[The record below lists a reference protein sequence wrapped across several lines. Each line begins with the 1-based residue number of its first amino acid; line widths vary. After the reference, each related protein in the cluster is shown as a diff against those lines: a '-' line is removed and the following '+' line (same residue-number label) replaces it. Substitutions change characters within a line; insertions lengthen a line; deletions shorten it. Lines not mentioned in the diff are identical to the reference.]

1 MGGEAEASLYQEAAP
16 CREAGT
22 EAAGPSLS
30 PKTRGAG
37 AWGASGGGAVGPP
50 GTGMEPGLETLTV
63 GFQDRQGSPSQRRS
77 FWAEVAGGVGRA
89 SGQETGWEGGRRA
102 WGALGLDA
110 AALREAGTRVP
121 ASVPTSRRSYLVS
134 QSSGHCP
141 LWVLAAGLS
150 LPGPR
155 VPGSPSLSLSP
166 ALSPLLPPSLP
177 LPPAS
182 QQSSQGHPWAHK
194 IKYLKDVGNVSRF
207 LWQQENNSHF
217 PDTLKEST
225 FPLALRVAN
234 YF

>member
-1 MGGEAEASLYQEAAP
+1 MGGFW
-16 CREAGT
+16 R
-22 EAAGPSLS
+22 
-30 PKTRGAG
+30 R
-37 AWGASGGGAVGPP
+37 GGGASRDRDGARP
-50 GTGMEPGLETLTV
+50 GDLDSGL
-63 GFQDRQGSPSQRRS
+63 
-77 FWAEVAGGVGRA
+77 
-89 SGQETGWEGGRRA
+89 SGQTGISQPEKATLGRGGRRSGQGLRPGDRMGGREEGL
-102 WGALGLDA
+102 GALGLDA

-134 QSSGHCP
+134 RSSGHCP

-155 VPGSPSLSLSP
+155 VPVPVPVPGSLSP
-166 ALSPLLPPSLP
+166 TSSLP

>member
-1 MGGEAEASLYQEAAP
+1 M
-16 CREAGT
+16 
-22 EAAGPSLS
+22 
-30 PKTRGAG
+30 
-37 AWGASGGGAVGPP
+37 GPP

-63 GFQDRQGSPSQRRS
+63 GFQDRQGSPSQRRP
-77 FWAEVAGGVGRA
+77 FWAEAAGGVGRA

-102 WGALGLDA
+102 WGTLGLDA
-110 AALREAGTRVP
+110 AVLWEAGTRVP

-134 QSSGHCP
+134 RSSGHCP

-155 VPGSPSLSLSP
+155 PCPHPQLSLP
-166 ALSPLLPPSLP
+166 YFLPPSLP

-182 QQSSQGHPWAHK
+182 QQSSQGHSWAHK